1 MFIRCLYTSDA
12 FQIKW
17 SLTDILQKYMWYLG
31 IFINEKNSSCI
42 EELYARIVCYILA
55 HLNYNKLHLIN
66 MQIWWVYLV

>member
-31 IFINEKNSSCI
+31 IFINEI
-42 EELYARIVCYILA
+42 LLIVGYILA
-55 HLNYNKLHLIN
+55 HLNYTKLHLIN
-66 MQIWWVYLV
+66 IQIWWVYLV